1 MYHTQ
6 LQQLH
11 IYVIEVKSKYI
22 VKQAV
27 TTHRDVYRRM
37 QCFRSPNALLA
48 ISAAWVHPMFWHI
61 TFRLSGIDAPNLQLV
76 VTVSTC
82 CLSARRVHEILQSQ
96 IHPIECVQRIKCLAF
111 FLQVDVELLYTL
123 ER

>member
-6 LQQLH
+6 LLH
-11 IYVIEVKSKYI
+11 IYVIEVKSKY
-22 VKQAV
+22 KQAV
-27 TTHRDVYRRM
+27 TTHRDVDRRM
-37 QCFRSPNALLA
+37 QCFRSPNTLLA
-48 ISAAWVHPMFWHI
+48 LPAAWVHPMFRDI

-82 CLSARRVHEILQSQ
+82 CLSARREHEILQSQ

-111 FLQVDVELLYTL
+111 CLQVDVELLYTL
-123 ER
+123 KR